1 MAVENVVRTL
11 MSSYVQTHISLNLPY
26 NMPDFTTLN
35 EKLGAQAGVKPQT
48 NQRIAFNFF
57 SIGFGGARNVIGED
71 GTHLQ
76 VPRQHETLDF
86 SPFAIMPF
94 VVRELTDDLSAAQR
108 ARFCLR
114 VEATNPRDG
123 KRYIH
128 YYGRWFN
135 QFEGPVQMTQFRI
148 ENGNVV
154 DVSPFVPG
162 AANLNPVPRDLTNSG
177 LNIVD
182 GRYVRTSILSDVSWS
197 AWDVQELLKAAVI
210 VKGSENYAFF
220 NELAVGASVK
230 NPTTVQSPGAGS
242 FTYDEAIAATC
253 TNLLNVNYQALYFR
267 DGFDVKLNFGSTE
280 PLFRVDRQSTDGMG
294 VQLNA

>member
-1 MAVENVVRTL
+1 MAVENVVRTI

-26 NMPDFTTLN
+26 VTKDFTTLN
-35 EKLGAQAGVKPQT
+35 EKLGVEASTKPQT

-57 SIGFGGARNVIGED
+57 SIGIGGARNEIGED
-71 GTHLQ
+71 GVHLQ
-76 VPRQHETLDF
+76 APRQHETTDF
-86 SPFAIMPF
+86 SPFMMMPF
-94 VVRELTDDLSAAQR
+94 VVRELNADLSAAQR

-123 KRYIH
+123 KRYIF
-128 YYGRWFN
+128 YYGRWFT
-135 QFEGPVQMTQFRI
+135 QFEGPVEMTQFRI

-162 AANLNPVPRDLTNSG
+162 PSNLNPTPRDLTNSG

-182 GRYVRTSILSDVSWS
+182 GRYARTSILSDISWS
-197 AWDVQELLKAAVI
+197 AWDVDELKKAAVI
-210 VKGSENYAFF
+210 TKGDERYAFF

-230 NPTTVQSPGAGS
+230 NPTNVQSPGAGS

-253 TNLLNVNYQALYFR
+253 TNLMNVNYQALYFS
-267 DGFDVKLNFGSTE
+267 DGFDLKLNFGSTE
-280 PLFRVDRQSTDGMG
+280 PLFRVDRQTTDGMG

>member
-35 EKLGAQAGVKPQT
+35 EKLGTQVGVKPQT
-48 NQRIAFNFF
+48 NQRMAFNFF
-57 SIGFGGARNVIGED
+57 SIGFGGARNVIGGD

-76 VPRQHETLDF
+76 VPRQHETTDF

-94 VVRELTDDLSAAQR
+94 VVRELNNDLSAAQR

-114 VEATNPRDG
+114 VQATNQRDN
-123 KRYIH
+123 KQYIF

-162 AANLNPVPRDLTNSG
+162 DANINPTPRDLTNSG

-182 GRYVRTSILSDVSWS
+182 GRYVRTSILSDVSFS
-197 AWDVQELLKAAVI
+197 DWDVAELVNAAVI
-210 VKGSENYAFF
+210 TKGSENYAFF
-220 NELAVGASVK
+220 NELAVGAAVK
-230 NPTTVQSPGAGS
+230 NPTNVQTPGAGS

-267 DGFDVKLNFGSTE
+267 DGFEVKLNFGSTE
-280 PLFRVDRQSTDGMG
+280 PLFRVERQSTDGMG